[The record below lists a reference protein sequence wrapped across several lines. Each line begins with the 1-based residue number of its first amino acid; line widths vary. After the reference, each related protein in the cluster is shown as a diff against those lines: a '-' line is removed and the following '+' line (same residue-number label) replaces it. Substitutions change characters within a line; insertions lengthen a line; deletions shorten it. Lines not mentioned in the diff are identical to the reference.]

1 MVDYYR
7 DWFSTQ
13 ARPVLP
19 EPPLPP
25 LPYVPHL
32 DGSRPNPSIGS
43 DSVITE
49 AEPAAPQELPEVSH
63 LRHTLQDPQCT
74 HAQAFAAYTTLPY
87 PGVAYLSVRL
97 RQLLFQ
103 RLAVIE
109 NKSRASMIHYL
120 SVVEDMKNAGLPITQ
135 WQWNS
140 AMSFAGRCFGAVSP
154 KEVESAMDILRE
166 HGHKSSLS
174 DQGRSVSLSILF
186 DLSAK
191 AGKFALAEL
200 ILKEM
205 RSRQLPLDRHARVGI
220 IFYEGLRGNGQGV
233 RRAYHDF
240 VNSGEIVD
248 TVVLNCVIASLLRA
262 GEPAA
267 AQQVYERM
275 KRMHAQKTGSEEVPF
290 LDWQATRDITAVLRT
305 AAIEFKYQP
314 EKLKTLQAE
323 QSLAPNL
330 RTFNIFLDYHIQ
342 ETGSLTAVAALLD
355 EMRILGVP
363 KQSRTFVK
371 LFRGFAQHGGV
382 RYTFWTRARLESV
395 WTALIHMLD
404 LEDLEAVG
412 GQKRKELAR
421 DLESGVTDGKDGH
434 GQEASAKVE
443 KAEDDEDVS
452 SSADSYPRYQEKH
465 FYLTKWLIIW
475 AVRAYAKCHGQQ
487 RMREIW
493 AELEKRWEPADEKES
508 EAVVGVIT
516 DIEKRFKRQG
526 HV

>member
-1 MVDYYR
+1 
-7 DWFSTQ
+7 
-13 ARPVLP
+13 
-19 EPPLPP
+19 
-25 LPYVPHL
+25 
-32 DGSRPNPSIGS
+32 
-43 DSVITE
+43 
-49 AEPAAPQELPEVSH
+49 
-63 LRHTLQDPQCT
+63 
-74 HAQAFAAYTTLPY
+74 
-87 PGVAYLSVRL
+87 
-97 RQLLFQ
+97 
-103 RLAVIE
+103 
-109 NKSRASMIHYL
+109 
-120 SVVEDMKNAGLPITQ
+120 
-135 WQWNS
+135 
-140 AMSFAGRCFGAVSP
+140 
-154 KEVESAMDILRE
+154 MDILRE

-342 ETGSLTAVAALLD
+342 ETGSLTAVALCWMRCVSWVYPSSPGHLL
-355 EMRILGVP
+355 
-363 KQSRTFVK
+363 SCF
-371 LFRGFAQHGGV
+371 
-382 RYTFWTRARLESV
+382 
-395 WTALIHMLD
+395 
-404 LEDLEAVG
+404 EDLLNMVG
-412 GQKRKELAR
+412 
-421 DLESGVTDGKDGH
+421 
-434 GQEASAKVE
+434 
-443 KAEDDEDVS
+443 
-452 SSADSYPRYQEKH
+452 
-465 FYLTKWLIIW
+465 
-475 AVRAYAKCHGQQ
+475 
-487 RMREIW
+487 
-493 AELEKRWEPADEKES
+493 
-508 EAVVGVIT
+508 
-516 DIEKRFKRQG
+516 
-526 HV
+526 